1 MNFRKSQ
8 KTDIEEIMKIIHQAQ
23 NYFKNNNIDQW
34 QNGYPNFQVINTD
47 IEHNESYVL
56 VKDSEIIATTV
67 ISFSGEKT
75 YDKIYDGNWLTDNNK
90 YAVIHRIAVKD
101 NYKGCGLSH
110 KILEYA
116 ENICLENNIH
126 SIRIDTH
133 EENIPMQ
140 NLLKRNQYKYCG
152 IIYLDDGAKR
162 IAFEKII

>member
-1 MNFRKSQ
+1 MLKRLKS
-8 KTDIEEIMKIIHQAQ
+8 II
-23 NYFKNNNIDQW
+23 K
-34 QNGYPNFQVINTD
+34 
-47 IEHNESYVL
+47 
-56 VKDSEIIATTV
+56 
-67 ISFSGEKT
+67 
-75 YDKIYDGNWLTDNNK
+75 
-90 YAVIHRIAVKD
+90 R
-101 NYKGCGLSH
+101 CGLSH